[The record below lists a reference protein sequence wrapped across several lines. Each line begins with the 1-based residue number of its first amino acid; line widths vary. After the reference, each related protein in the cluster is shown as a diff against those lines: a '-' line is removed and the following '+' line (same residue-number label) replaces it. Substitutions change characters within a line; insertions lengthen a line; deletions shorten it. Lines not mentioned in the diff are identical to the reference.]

1 MFVWLLY
8 TPTVYF
14 VVLLLGQPVVMLVA
28 LWGMTSGQML
38 ALMKANSALPAGQ

>member
-8 TPTVYF
+8 TPTVDF

-28 LWGMTSGQML
+28 LWGMTGQML